1 MGRGKTAEA
10 LGEWTAIGPA
20 QLGHSIRGADVA
32 TGPGGGGLQAA
43 QGDAGFRI
51 QKAVLGKKPR
61 PIPTEQPSETLGERK
76 VQAGDSWKDW
86 VAGVGEKGRPEV
98 RPAKFPEPAD
108 RPGSRAGD

>member
-1 MGRGKTAEA
+1 MEGVAPAVGRGKTAEA

-61 PIPTEQPSETLGERK
+61 PIPTEQPSETLGERR
-76 VQAGDSWKDW
+76 VQAGDSWKDTGQQDKTGW
-86 VAGVGEKGRPEV
+86 QGWRRREGR
-98 RPAKFPEPAD
+98 K
-108 RPGSRAGD
+108 